1 MSAYGE
7 ADTKEAGGKRR
18 RWPEALKRE
27 LVTATLEP
35 GASVSIMARRHDV
48 NANMLF
54 KWRRQYMAVARQ
66 ASAPPS
72 GLVPVEIVPAVAAI
86 GIPAGLLLIGKIG
99 RAADW
104 RSTGHLT
111 VGALP
116 GLPLGVWA
124 LSTLS
129 ADTMRA
135 IIGAIVLVSVF
146 LLWRGFHF
154 RRTPPTQARMG
165 MGFLSGVINGATTMG
180 GPPVIIYY
188 LAMPG
193 EVAVG
198 RASILAYFFFL
209 SIATTA
215 STWIAGLLTERA
227 IAWTVLML
235 PCFFLGSWL
244 GDRGF
249 DKSNAA
255 TYRRIAL
262 LALAGVAVVAIVRAA
277 AGWWGG

>member
-1 MSAYGE
+1 VSLAHAIDLFVATFGSLPLWAVIY
-7 ADTKEAGGKRR
+7 AAVVVFLGGVLRGFTGFGF
-18 RWPEALKRE
+18 ALA
-27 LVTATLEP
+27 VVPTL
-35 GASVSIMARRHDV
+35 SVI
-48 NANMLF
+48 L
-54 KWRRQYMAVARQ
+54 
-66 ASAPPS
+66 P
-72 GLVPVEIVPAVAAI
+72 PVEIVPAVAAI
-86 GIPAGLLLIGKIG
+86 GVPAGLLLIGKIG

-124 LSTLS
+124 LASLS

-135 IIGAIVLVSVF
+135 IIGAIVLLSVF
-146 LLWRGFHF
+146 LLWRGFRF
-154 RRTPPTQARMG
+154 RRTPPTPARMG
-165 MGFLSGVINGATTMG
+165 MGFLSGLINGATTMG

-193 EVAVG
+193 DVAVG

-209 SIATTA
+209 SIATTV
-215 STWIAGLLTERA
+215 STWFAGLLTERA
-227 IAWTVLML
+227 IAWTILML

-249 DKSNAA
+249 DKSGAG

-262 LALAGVAVVAIVRAA
+262 IALAAVALVAIVRAT
-277 AGWWGG
+277 AGLWG

>member
-1 MSAYGE
+1 MSHLTDLIVSMLGSLPLWAAIY
-7 ADTKEAGGKRR
+7 AAIVVFLGGVLRGFTGFGF
-18 RWPEALKRE
+18 ALA
-27 LVTATLEP
+27 VVPTL
-35 GASVSIMARRHDV
+35 SVI
-48 NANMLF
+48 L
-54 KWRRQYMAVARQ
+54 
-66 ASAPPS
+66 P
-72 GLVPVEIVPAVAAI
+72 PVEVVPAVAAI

-111 VGALP
+111 IGAIF
-116 GLPLGVWA
+116 GLPPGVWA
-124 LSTLS
+124 LSTLPS
-129 ADTMRA
+129 NVMRA

-146 LLWRGFHF
+146 LLWRGFRF
-154 RRTPPTQARMG
+154 RRTPATPARMG
-165 MGFLSGVINGATTMG
+165 MGFLSGLINGATTMG

-193 EVAVG
+193 DVAIG

-215 STWIAGLLTERA
+215 STWVAGLLTERA
-227 IAWTVLML
+227 IAWMLLML

-249 DKSNAA
+249 DKSGAE

-262 LALAGVAVVAIVRAA
+262 VALALVAVVAIVRAA
-277 AGWWGG
+277 AGLW

>member
-1 MSAYGE
+1 MSLSHLT
-7 ADTKEAGGKRR
+7 D
-18 RWPEALKRE
+18 L
-27 LVTATLEP
+27 LVTTIGSLPLWA
-35 GASVSIMARRHDV
+35 AIFAAVVVFVSALLRGFV
-48 NANMLF
+48 GFGFAL
-54 KWRRQYMAVARQ
+54 AGVPLL
-66 ASAPPS
+66 S
-72 GLVPVEIVPAVAAI
+72 LVLPPVEIVPAVAAI